1 MAWRMTSCTSGSSDV
16 LASRRWMSSSR
27 YAIET
32 SCSRSMARRRSRVS
46 SSRGS
51 FRYRARSLASVAS
64 NSSTTRAG
72 SRRAAIT
79 VERRP
84 GKRWKSSRLP
94 PIVANPE
101 PAAGSPD
108 LDAADTLELTVT
120 DDPSGVVEKP
130 LLAVGIALAK
140 RVSDEADRRPRPSP
154 KASEVVHVERGT
166 AVEVHEDPLPMRLE
180 RAESRSGDPG
190 ATQVDGPQ
198 VDAGDVSQIV
208 VADVRVVEIQIS

>member
-27 YAIET
+27 
-32 SCSRSMARRRSRVS
+32 
-46 SSRGS
+46 GS
-51 FRYRARSLASVAS
+51 FRYRARSVASVAS

-108 LDAADTLELTVT
+108 LDAADTLGLTVT

-130 LLAVGIALAK
+130 LLAVGIAQAK

-154 KASEVVHVERGT
+154 KASEVAHVERVT
-166 AVEVHEDPLPMRLE
+166 AVEVHEDPLPMRRE
-180 RAESRSGDPG
+180 IAESRSGDPG
-190 ATQVDGPQ
+190 ATQV
-198 VDAGDVSQIV
+198 
-208 VADVRVVEIQIS
+208 